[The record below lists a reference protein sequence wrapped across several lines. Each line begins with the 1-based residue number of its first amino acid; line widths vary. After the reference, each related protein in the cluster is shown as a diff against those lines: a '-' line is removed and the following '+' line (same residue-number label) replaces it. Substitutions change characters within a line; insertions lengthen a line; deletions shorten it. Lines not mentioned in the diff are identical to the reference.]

1 MSVPGTAPEHVVSLL
16 SDTPPGPR
24 LSSVP
29 LGLLLAEN
37 TPSGYSLTMK
47 TTLGLPERAFS
58 SLLQAPDDFA
68 AQLRLA
74 AGVKWYEWGRIS
86 PAKAAEISSLSRAAF
101 IVALRACHGPAIHGY
116 AKAV

>member
-1 MSVPGTAPEHVVSLL
+1 VSVPGTAPEHVVSLL

-86 PAKAAEISSLSRAAF
+86 PAKAAEISGLSRAAF